1 MPENIDYNISIKS
14 KMKKKNKLRWI
25 FLIWLML
32 ISFFCYLEGVKAEF
46 SLSVVPYE
54 GGYDLR
60 FGKIFQGKVNKEVIV
75 KITSTTLGKRY
86 RLIQVLL
93 EPLTNSEGRRIPQ
106 NSFSVYG
113 IRGTNRYGTLLE
125 REIPVSLGRTIIYTS
140 DPQGNSDS
148 FNLVYSLKVTPE
160 QAPGFYR
167 GKIVYILEP
176 IDSAESPVRVIL
188 NIFAE
193 VEQQSPKIEIKTLE
207 GRRIYLNPKKK
218 KSVDVLVSIK
228 GNLGKKFQILQLVS
242 GPLINSEGDKLAY
255 DKIKFLTKEVKKGEG
270 VLKPLALSSRKEVI
284 YTSWRGE
291 SEDFIIRYNLEE
303 LEKEK
308 VGKYRTN
315 IKYFLE
321 IPGSFVRYIDTLP
334 LEVENPPIF
343 NLKVTPETEGVIL
356 FKNLKPLQPPKIN
369 EVTIEIETNLGKPYQ
384 VSQKIISELVN
395 KEGDKIPLKHLSLRT
410 ESINTKGSLKYP
422 KDTVVKRGEMVLFV
436 SDSNGSSDKF
446 KVIYKLEAP
455 LNLKPGDYFTRIV
468 YSILEI

>member
-1 MPENIDYNISIKS
+1 MCIRDS
-14 KMKKKNKLRWI
+14 
-25 FLIWLML
+25 
-32 ISFFCYLEGVKAEF
+32 LEGVKAEF

-207 GRRIYLNPKKK
+207 GRRSKH
-218 KSVDVLVSIK
+218 
-228 GNLGKKFQILQLVS
+228 G
-242 GPLINSEGDKLAY
+242 
-255 DKIKFLTKEVKKGEG
+255 
-270 VLKPLALSSRKEVI
+270 RK
-284 YTSWRGE
+284 
-291 SEDFIIRYNLEE
+291 
-303 LEKEK
+303 
-308 VGKYRTN
+308 
-315 IKYFLE
+315 
-321 IPGSFVRYIDTLP
+321 
-334 LEVENPPIF
+334 
-343 NLKVTPETEGVIL
+343 
-356 FKNLKPLQPPKIN
+356 
-369 EVTIEIETNLGKPYQ
+369 
-384 VSQKIISELVN
+384 
-395 KEGDKIPLKHLSLRT
+395 
-410 ESINTKGSLKYP
+410 
-422 KDTVVKRGEMVLFV
+422 
-436 SDSNGSSDKF
+436 
-446 KVIYKLEAP
+446 
-455 LNLKPGDYFTRIV
+455 
-468 YSILEI
+468 

>member
-1 MPENIDYNISIKS
+1 M
-14 KMKKKNKLRWI
+14 KNKVGWF
-25 FLIWLML
+25 FLIWL
-32 ISFFCYLEGVKAEF
+32 IGFFGYLRGVEAEF

-60 FGKIFQGKVNKEVIV
+60 FGKIFQEKVNKEVIV

-86 RLIQVLL
+86 RLIQVLS
-93 EPLTNSEGRRIPQ
+93 EPLTNDEGRRIPQ

-140 DPQGNSDS
+140 NSQGNSDS
-148 FNLVYSLKVTPE
+148 FNLVYSLKVSPD
-160 QAPGFYR
+160 QAPGFYQ

-176 IDSAESPVRVIL
+176 IDSAESQVRVIL

-193 VEQQSPKIEIKTLE
+193 VKQSPKIEIKTLE
-207 GRRIYLNPKKK
+207 GRKIYLNPKKK

-228 GNLGKKFQILQLVS
+228 GNLGKKFQILQLVC
-242 GPLINSEGDKLAY
+242 GPLVNSEGDELAY

-291 SEDFIIRYNLEE
+291 PEDFIIRYNLEE

-308 VGKYRTN
+308 VGKYRTD

-343 NLKVTPETEGVIL
+343 NLKVTPETGGVIL
-356 FKNLKPLQPPKIN
+356 FKNLKPLRPPKIN

-455 LNLKPGDYFTRIV
+455 LNLKPGDYSTRIV